1 MNIKIQNLEGKD
13 GICVSKNLLDSA
25 QIKADDEVQVTI
37 QNGRIIV
44 ESAAKAIKR
53 IKLRELVSKMP
64 KDYKPMELDWGKP
77 VGKEVW

>member
-25 QIKADDEVQVTI
+25 QIKADEEVQVTI

-64 KDYKPMELDWGKP
+64 KDYKPTELDWGKP

>member
-25 QIKADDEVQVTI
+25 QIKADEEVQVTI

-53 IKLRELVSKMP
+53 IKLRESIKNA
-64 KDYKPMELDWGKP
+64 
-77 VGKEVW
+77 